1 MFFAVGALLAVVG
14 RRWREEL
21 NLRGGFLLV
30 ITIWLILPAFAAL
43 PLMAVLPNLSFVR
56 AYFEATSGLTASGA
70 TVLSGLDAMPP
81 SLNFWRA
88 EMIWLGGMGLI
99 VLAIAILPF
108 LGVGGRA
115 ICSNLKFRA
124 DERPKTTPPHH
135 PSRQSIVVGLR
146 RF

>member
-1 MFFAVGALLAVVG
+1 MVSVIFNDGLETIYISRAAGVFAVGALLAVVG

-70 TVLSGLDAMPP
+70 TGS
-81 SLNFWRA
+81 NRA
-88 EMIWLGGMGLI
+88 
-99 VLAIAILPF
+99 
-108 LGVGGRA
+108 VGA
-115 ICSNLKFRA
+115 
-124 DERPKTTPPHH
+124 
-135 PSRQSIVVGLR
+135 
-146 RF
+146 